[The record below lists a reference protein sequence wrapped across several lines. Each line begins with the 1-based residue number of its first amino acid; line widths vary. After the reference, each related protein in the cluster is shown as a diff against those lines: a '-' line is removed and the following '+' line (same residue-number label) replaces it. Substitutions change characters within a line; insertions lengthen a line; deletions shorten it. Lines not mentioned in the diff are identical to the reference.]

1 MTNTNKSLQD
11 LLNERVALFCAS
23 DKPIELIDA
32 AIEKL
37 MKDLME
43 NAFRSYGDFADAMKA
58 AIKDA
63 MPANVEDFVQL
74 ERYNAIIAENLRRR
88 WNETT
93 LGSSLVENANKAID
107 EILADGGLL
116 QGEVKLSA
124 LIDAFLE
131 DNKEYAADNHCEAA
145 EFRMKLD
152 DDGKYLHLYFD
163 KQSDSDYRSEHSTY
177 SSRGRSRDDYELA
190 HAIHM
195 RIEETIKPDTSW
207 GDTKYRGEV
216 YAAKLDEKK
225 IAVDMQLY
233 SKWKKVLASLYFGNA
248 TLLID
253 CNPED
258 RASYGLYD

>member
-1 MTNTNKSLQD
+1 MTEQTLQS
-11 LLNERVALFCAS
+11 LLNERVAAFCTS
-23 DKPIELIDA
+23 DKPVELIDA

-37 MKDLME
+37 MKDLMD

-63 MPANVEDFVQL
+63 MPANVKDFVQL

-88 WNETT
+88 WNDTT
-93 LGSSLVENANKAID
+93 LGSSLVEKANKAID
-107 EILADGGLL
+107 EILTDGGLL
-116 QGEVKLSA
+116 QGEVKLSE
-124 LIDAFLE
+124 LIKAFLE
-131 DNKEYAADNHCEAA
+131 DNKEYAADSHCEAA

-163 KQSDSDYRSEHSTY
+163 KQSDSDYRSEHSSY
-177 SSRGRSRDDYELA
+177 SSRSSSRSDYELA

-195 RIEETIKPDTSW
+195 RIEETIEPEKSW
-207 GDTKYRGEV
+207 GDTHYRGEV

-225 IAVDMQLY
+225 IAVDMQIY
-233 SKWKKVLASLYFGNA
+233 GKWKKVLASLYFGNA
-248 TLLID
+248 NLLID

-258 RASYGLYD
+258 CASYGLYD